1 MVFICLLLNSALLL
15 LLKSFGAALLLL
27 VSKSYLA
34 AYLAGDMALFLLYKA
49 ASNDFW
55 TWLPFHG
62 TGGVFV
68 SFLMRITTKF
78 ICDFTGVVQL
88 RAAADMGEA
97 YWTFSMLMS
106 ILSTFVAARVHFA
119 SIGGGKEAMAEG
131 TAWGLAS
138 ALGGAWVVIFAAFM
152 FMIKKRY
159 RRTFYSLQ
167 TGFRWTQEFFLDEK
181 NTDQTRASIVNKNK
195 HQVSEQT

>member
-1 MVFICLLLNSALLL
+1 
-15 LLKSFGAALLLL
+15 
-27 VSKSYLA
+27 
-34 AYLAGDMALFLLYKA
+34 
-49 ASNDFW
+49 
-55 TWLPFHG
+55 
-62 TGGVFV
+62 
-68 SFLMRITTKF
+68 
-78 ICDFTGVVQL
+78 
-88 RAAADMGEA
+88 
-97 YWTFSMLMS
+97 MS
-106 ILSTFVAARVHFA
+106 
-119 SIGGGKEAMAEG
+119 EG